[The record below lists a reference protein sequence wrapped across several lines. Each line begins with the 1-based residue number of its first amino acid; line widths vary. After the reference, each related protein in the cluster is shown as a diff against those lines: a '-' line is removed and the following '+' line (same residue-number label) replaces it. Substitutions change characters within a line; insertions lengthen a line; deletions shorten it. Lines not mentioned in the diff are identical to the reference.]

1 MKVLY
6 MFVGDNVRGAL
17 LLAKDEES
25 ITTDMLF
32 LTPETYS
39 YTNLSSIWERRGG
52 VSKGGVG

>member
-39 YTNLSSIWERRGG
+39 YTNLSSILGEEGG
-52 VSKGGVG
+52 